1 MASMEI
7 TNVSASSSL
16 WTSGQRVSLS
26 LTLKNT
32 SGVKFT
38 NMVLSIMVDSCA
50 FTGGTSGR
58 NLNLDFLLGT
68 SALSGEAVNWAS
80 GKSKTFSSSFVI
92 TDEIA
97 GYFRDY
103 PSVRAVPMQL
113 RFSDLNAGVG
123 STIDIPG
130 QMILNR
136 FFAPQISRFSLQ
148 RAEGGVPDDE
158 GERLLAS
165 VQLSAADA
173 SCASCLQAKLHYA
186 PDARADEQSP
196 CIDLSGDIPGML
208 SGIMNSASLVPGEYS
223 NGSAWDFLLIF
234 GDEYES
240 TSVRLNVGRA
250 FANMHL
256 SGAESGGVCFG
267 GFSSSREGD
276 PKLESHYPAHLYGG
290 IERIGDGWTY
300 LAPLTGS
307 TPAEYGG
314 GILRC
319 RKIENRCIIAGSLL
333 VKPGSATIVLAQL
346 PDGYTPVTG
355 VFSINACSG
364 SRVAR
369 IVVGG
374 ANEENAGKLAL
385 SWVKG
390 LLDGTD
396 YTEAAIWVQCSIEYW
411 VD

>member
-7 TNVSASSSL
+7 TNVTASASL
-16 WTSGQRVSLS
+16 WESGQRASLS

-38 NMVLSIMVDSCA
+38 DMVLSIIVDSRS
-50 FTGGTSGR
+50 FTGGASGR
-58 NLNLDFLLGT
+58 NITLDYILGT
-68 SALSGEAVNWAS
+68 APLSGAEVNWAS
-80 GKSKTFSSSFVI
+80 GKSKTFSSSFTI

-103 PSVRAVPMQL
+103 PSVRAVPL
-113 RFSDLNAGVG
+113 RLYYHALNENIGAV
-123 STIDIPG
+123 IDIPG
-130 QMILNR
+130 QMVLNR
-136 FFAPQISRFSLQ
+136 FFAPQITRFSLQ
-148 RAEGGVPDDE
+148 RAEDGAPNDE
-158 GERLLAS
+158 GESLLAS
-165 VQLSAADA
+165 VQLSASDA
-173 SCASCLQAKLHYA
+173 SCADFLRAKLHYA

-196 CIDLSGDIPGML
+196 CIDLSGDIPALLAGVV
-208 SGIMNSASLVPGEYS
+208 NSASLVPGEYS

-234 GDEYES
+234 GDGYES

-267 GFSSSREGD
+267 GFSSSAEGD

-290 IERIGDGWTY
+290 IARIGDGWTE
-300 LAPLTGS
+300 LAPLAGS

-319 RKIENRCIIAGSLL
+319 RKIEGKCIIAGSLL
-333 VKPGSATIVLAQL
+333 VKPGSTTRVLAQL
-346 PDGYTPVTG
+346 PDGYTPATG

-369 IVVGG
+369 IAVGG

-385 SWVKG
+385 SWVKS

-411 VD
+411 VE